1 MGRKAALIRGDGIGP
16 EVTGAA
22 LHILEAAGVTMEW
35 EEVEAGIQ
43 VVPKYG
49 KPLPD
54 QAIESI
60 RKNRVALKGPLTTLI
75 GEGFPSVNVE
85 LRKKLELYAN
95 LRPVRNVAGVKSRFE
110 NVDLVIIRENTED
123 LYSGL
128 EHMVAPGVAQS
139 LKIITR
145 EASQRVAR
153 FAFEYACSWGRKRV
167 TAVHKANILKV
178 SDGLFL
184 ENCREVSEEFSGITY
199 EEIIVD
205 NLSMQ
210 LVLNPAAFR
219 HFAPDQYVRRH
230 CFRSMCG
237 VGGWFGFGRGGQCW
251 GEVRGFRGR
260 SRECSGHRWKESGQ
274 SSGPDLHQCSDVASP
289 WHDRPSGSNRKSC
302 AGGHRGRGSSDP
314 RPGREG
320 LHYGN
325 DRGRGGK
332 TAEVLKEH
340 LARSVQG
347 ATEESLC
354 CLTHTFR

>member
-1 MGRKAALIRGDGIGP
+1 MKKKVTLIRGDGIGP
-16 EVTGAA
+16 EVTAAA
-22 LHILEAAGVTMEW
+22 LHIMEAAGVAIEW
-35 EEVEAGIQ
+35 EEMEAGIQ

-95 LRPVRNVAGVKSRFE
+95 LRPVRNVPGVQSRYE

-153 FAFEYACSWGRKRV
+153 FAFEYALTWDRKRV

-184 ENCREVSEEFSGITY
+184 ENCREVAQEFPGITY

-210 LVLNPAAFR
+210 LVLNPERFDVLLLTNMYGDIVSDLCAGLVGGLGVVAGANIGEKCAVFEAV
-219 HFAPDQYVRRH
+219 HGSAPDIAGKNLANPLAVIFSSILMLRH
-230 CFRSMCG
+230 LDMPEQADRIETAVLRVTWEG
-237 VGGWFGFGRGGQCW
+237 VALTR
-251 GEVRGFRGR
+251 
-260 SRECSGHRWKESGQ
+260 
-274 SSGPDLHQCSDVASP
+274 DL
-289 WHDRPSGSNRKSC
+289 
-302 AGGHRGRGSSDP
+302 
-314 RPGREG
+314 
-320 LHYGN
+320 
-325 DRGRGGK
+325 GGK
-332 TAEVLKEH
+332 AT
-340 LARSVQG
+340 
-347 ATEESLC
+347 TEEMTAAVVEKLSAS
-354 CLTHTFR
+354 

>member
-1 MGRKAALIRGDGIGP
+1 MGRKATLIRGDGIGP

-210 LVLNPAAFR
+210 LVLNPERFDILLLTNMYGDIVSGLCAGLVGGLGLVAGANVGEKCAVFEAV
-219 HFAPDQYVRRH
+219 HGSAPDIAGKNLANPLALIFTSVLMLRH
-230 CFRSMCG
+230 LGMIDQADRIERAVLAVTAEG
-237 VGGWFGFGRGGQCW
+237 VALTR
-251 GEVRGFRGR
+251 
-260 SRECSGHRWKESGQ
+260 
-274 SSGPDLHQCSDVASP
+274 DL
-289 WHDRPSGSNRKSC
+289 
-302 AGGHRGRGSSDP
+302 
-314 RPGREG
+314 
-320 LHYGN
+320 
-325 DRGRGGK
+325 GGK
-332 TAEVLKEH
+332 AST
-340 LARSVQG
+340 
-347 ATEESLC
+347 TEMTEAVVEKLQKS
-354 CLTHTFR
+354 